1 LLAVLHGQGEGMQGK
16 LFAMDVPVLD
26 LRGLKCPLPVL
37 KTRKRIRG
45 MVAGNRLWVEATDPL
60 SVVDIPHFC
69 REDGH
74 LLIEYREQDGIRCFL
89 IERGIVQEA

>member
-1 LLAVLHGQGEGMQGK
+1 MQGK

-37 KTRKRIRG
+37 KTRKRMLG

-60 SVVDIPHFC
+60 SVAPMRF
-69 REDGH
+69 
-74 LLIEYREQDGIRCFL
+74 
-89 IERGIVQEA
+89 